1 MCARLDA
8 ISQGRL
14 EKLEKLKA
22 AGVNPYP
29 HSYVRSHTIAEA
41 LALFPAQEAGG
52 SALTFKL
59 AGRII
64 RSRAMGKLT
73 FSDIHDGTARI
84 QLSFR
89 KDKLSAPEWALAAD
103 YDLGDLI
110 GATGTLFRTRTNE
123 VTLDVTGSVLLA
135 KSLQPLPEKWHGLT
149 DTDIRYRQRYV
160 DLIVNEEVR
169 KTFRTRSKIVS
180 AVRRFLDGRG
190 FIEVETPVFQPS
202 AGGAAAKPFIAHYH
216 ALDEDLYLRIA
227 LELYLK
233 RLIVGGLDRVYEI
246 GRVFRNEGIS
256 TRHNPEFTMLE
267 AYQAYADYN
276 DVMKLTEDLFA
287 AVALDA
293 LGQQEAV
300 FGVNTI
306 SFKPPFRRLDYREAL
321 KVYWGRDIGQYP
333 DLDSLRNAMTESGMK
348 VDLNK
353 DRGKLLDEI
362 ASTYVEPNLVQP
374 TFLVDY
380 PVETAPLAKRH
391 RSDPSLVERFELYI
405 SGMEVANAFTEL
417 NDPLDQRDRF
427 KDQAAHKAADEEA
440 EVIDEDFLLA
450 LEYGMPPTGG
460 LGVGIDR
467 LVMLLTGQPTI
478 REVVLFPQLKSKEQ
492 GHD

>member
-14 EKLEKLKA
+14 EKLQRLKA

-29 HSYVRSHTIAEA
+29 HSYTRSHTIAEA

-52 SALTFKL
+52 PAVSFKL

-73 FSDIHDGTARI
+73 FSDIHDGTSRI
-84 QLSFR
+84 QLAFR
-89 KDKLSAPEWALAAD
+89 KDKLNEQQWALTSD

-123 VTLDVTGSVLLA
+123 ITLEVAESVMLA

-169 KTFRTRSKIVS
+169 ATFRTRSKIVR
-180 AVRRFLDGRG
+180 AVRRFLDSRG

-276 DVMKLTEDLFA
+276 DVMKLTEDMLA
-287 AVALDA
+287 AVALEA
-293 LGQQEAV
+293 LGNQETV
-300 FGVNTI
+300 FAENTI
-306 SFKPPFRRLDYREAL
+306 SFKPPFKRLDYREAL
-321 KVYWGRDIGQYP
+321 KLYWGRDIGQYP
-333 DLDSLRNAMTESGMK
+333 DLDSLRNAMADSGMK
-348 VDLNK
+348 VDFNK

-391 RSDPSLVERFELYI
+391 RADPTLVERFELYI

-492 GHD
+492 AHD

>member
-14 EKLEKLKA
+14 EKLQKLKA

-29 HSYVRSHTIAEA
+29 HSYARSHTIAEA

-52 SALTFKL
+52 APLTLKL

-84 QLSFR
+84 QLAFR
-89 KDKLSAPEWALAAD
+89 KDKLNETQWALAAD
-103 YDLGDLI
+103 HDLGDLI
-110 GATGTLFRTRTNE
+110 GATGILFRTRTNE
-123 VTLDVTGSVLLA
+123 VTLEVADSVMLA

-169 KTFRTRSKIVS
+169 QTFRTRSKIVA

-202 AGGAAAKPFIAHYH
+202 AGGAAARPFIAHYQ

-276 DVMKLTEDLFA
+276 DVMKLTEDMLA
-287 AVALDA
+287 AVAQEA
-293 LGQQEAV
+293 LGKPETV
-300 FGVNTI
+300 FGENTI
-306 SFKPPFRRLDYREAL
+306 SLKPPFKRLDYREAM
-321 KVYWGRDIGQYP
+321 KIYWGRDVSQYP
-333 DLDSLRNAMTESGMK
+333 DLESLRNAMAETGMK

-362 ASTYVEPNLVQP
+362 ASTYIEPNLIQP

-391 RSDPSLVERFELYI
+391 RADPSLVERFELYI

-492 GHD
+492 PHD